1 MYQYYLPEQYS
12 HSQLQHFQWMEGP
25 FLQVPLSH
33 LRHQILLKLN
43 QGNGKSVKDSINVQN
58 NLAITFM
65 YQNEIICFYRF
76 DL

>member
-43 QGNGKSVKDSINVQN
+43 QGNENELRIQLMYYSIWQQV
-58 NLAITFM
+58 LCM
-65 YQNEIICFYRF
+65 KMK
-76 DL
+76 